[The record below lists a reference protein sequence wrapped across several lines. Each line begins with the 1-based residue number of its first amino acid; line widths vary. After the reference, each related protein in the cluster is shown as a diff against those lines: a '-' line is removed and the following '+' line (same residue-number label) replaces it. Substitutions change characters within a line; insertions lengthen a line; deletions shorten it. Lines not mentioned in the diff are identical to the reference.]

1 LKNCKAIYC
10 KSKFYMN
17 KSREEMIVI
26 KEIKFKGQLDSEARM
41 MRLNNA
47 RVLPSKRHPSAN
59 EQSDICY

>member
-1 LKNCKAIYC
+1 
-10 KSKFYMN
+10 MN